1 MNCWTSQTVSRWT
14 VCWRRTSPCQTQPL
28 YWSSCTPLIMLPV
41 VGQTSCQRSGEEF
54 DLTCPILYLL
64 QKKLVFSVLWVELEL
79 KWTQIFAFLFNCI
92 DHFDRKNI
100 SFWLFSTLFFI
111 LKTKSVLNASG
122 QCGYLQ
128 RLLWWRE
135 HCQLHTEPGLPG
147 QCLRLCKWVITFIS
161 FIVMRIW
168 GNKIVLKIISKCNVG
183 LICSVN
189 YNFFRW
195 FCSVIWLSYF
205 LTRFETL
212 THPFPIKITFAW
224 FI

>member
-1 MNCWTSQTVSRWT
+1 MNVSDSEPMNSLLEENFTLPNTTTLLEQLHTIDNAACGWTNFMSKVWGRIWFNLSNFISIT
-14 VCWRRTSPCQTQPL
+14 
-28 YWSSCTPLIMLPV
+28 
-41 VGQTSCQRSGEEF
+41 
-54 DLTCPILYLL
+54 
-64 QKKLVFSVLWVELEL
+64 KKLCC
-79 KWTQIFAFLFNCI
+79 LFCSWIRINM
-92 DHFDRKNI
+92 NTTI
-100 SFWLFSTLFFI
+100 SLFYLIALFILIEKLYNSDFFSTLFFI

-168 GNKIVLKIISKCNVG
+168 GNKIVLRIISKCNVG
-183 LICSVN
+183 LIFSVN
-189 YNFFRW
+189 DNFFIW
-195 FCSVIWLSYF
+195 FCSVMWLSYF